1 MKNSVS
7 QLFEELYDIAFFCL
21 QVFPTWI
28 TFWWTNTYIVEPK
41 IIIVNNAKHFSQG
54 KGKMTTYWLL
64 GEKNSETASVSSEVK
79 ELTASEIPTT
89 QELQQPPQSGIKPPS
104 IVLLKEITEP
114 SSNEEKEQE
123 ETTPLLTTT
132 PATPSQTAAGN
143 GSCTHPV

>member
-7 QLFEELYDIAFFCL
+7 QLFEELYGIAFFCL
-21 QVFPTWI
+21 LVFLTWI
-28 TFWWTNTYIVEPK
+28 VFRRSNFYVIEPK
-41 IIIVNNAKHFSQG
+41 IENNTKIFSQG

-89 QELQQPPQSGIKPPS
+89 QELQQPPQSGINPPS

-114 SSNEEKEQE
+114 SPNEEKEQE